1 MKDYENIKVS
11 VSFSAPIWLL
21 KEFDKVALKK
31 NMKRS
36 GMFVELMKW
45 VVNKEKG

>member
-1 MKDYENIKVS
+1 MKDYENIRVP
-11 VSFSAPIWLL
+11 VCFSAPIGLL

-36 GMFVELMKW
+36 GMLARFLTV
-45 VVNKEKG
+45 

>member
-11 VSFSAPIWLL
+11 VSFSVPIGLL
-21 KEFDKVALKK
+21 KEFDKVAIKK

-36 GMFVELMKW
+36 GMIVELMKW